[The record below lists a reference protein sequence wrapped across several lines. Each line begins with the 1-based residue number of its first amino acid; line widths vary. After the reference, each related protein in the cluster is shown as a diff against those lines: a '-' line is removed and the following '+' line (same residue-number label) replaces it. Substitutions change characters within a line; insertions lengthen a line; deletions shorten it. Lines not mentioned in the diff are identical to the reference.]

1 MIKLW
6 YQKELFTLNMFQKNK
21 QNKLRQTKNN
31 ELREESYSN
40 HTTMIKYDFCFLILL
55 HFIKLTKHT

>member
-1 MIKLW
+1 MV
-6 YQKELFTLNMFQKNK
+6 FTLNMFQKNK

-55 HFIKLTKHT
+55 HFIR